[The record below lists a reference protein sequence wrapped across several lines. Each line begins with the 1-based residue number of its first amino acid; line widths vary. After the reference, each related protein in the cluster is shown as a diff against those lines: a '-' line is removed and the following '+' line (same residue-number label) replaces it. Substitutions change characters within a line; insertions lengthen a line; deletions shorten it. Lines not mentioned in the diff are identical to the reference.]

1 MLLTLVPLMK
11 QISQKLELVQEDSF
25 HAKPKKINEATR
37 NKCCLIVNPGVS
49 VFPRIV

>member
-25 HAKPKKINEATR
+25 HAKLKKINEATR